1 MGASAKSGLSRRQI
15 LGGGVFFS
23 LFPALSLSAWAA
35 PAPASKV
42 LRLRNL
48 HTEELLD
55 VVYWRGTY
63 LREGLDA
70 INKFM
75 RDYRTG
81 EIFPMDRRLLDQLY
95 ELSQRLNMTSDHR
108 FEIISGF
115 RAPKTQAMLAT
126 LGDKTQGNITY
137 HMAGRAI
144 DLRVPKIPLE
154 KVYRTALEMKAGGVG
169 YYPRPL
175 DNFIHLDRGSVRTW
189 TNNAE
194 EPQGKAKNSS

>member
-1 MGASAKSGLSRRQI
+1 MGASAKSGLDRRQI
-15 LGGGVFFS
+15 LKGGALLLS
-23 LFPALSLSAWAA
+23 LPALAVPARAA
-35 PAPASKV
+35 QVPASKV

-55 VVYWRGTY
+55 VVYWRGIY
-63 LREGLDA
+63 IRDGLDA
-70 INKFM
+70 INKLM

-95 ELSQRLNMTSDHR
+95 DLSQRLNMTSDHR

-115 RAPKTQAMLAT
+115 RSPKTQAMLAT

-154 KVYRTALEMKAGGVG
+154 KVYRTALAMKAGGVG

-175 DNFIHLDRGSVRTW
+175 DNFVHLDRGSFRTW
-189 TNNAE
+189 TNNTE
-194 EPQGKAKNSS
+194 EPQGKAENDS